1 MSSRNL
7 VICDP
12 ETEYA
17 ARLAAFLNGK
27 RELAFQVKTCKSPDQ
42 IREAA
47 GQMPVDIL
55 LIADEC
61 RELYDMQ
68 SEGEKADKTV
78 LLTSEREE
86 REDVDAIFKYQSG
99 EHICMRLVQLL
110 AKGEKPDLL
119 RIRRK
124 GNGTGRILG
133 FYSPVHRLG
142 QTGMA
147 LKKGRELAAEENVLY
162 LNLEAFAGAG
172 LYFPEE
178 RNRNMSVL
186 LYYVRQESKKMAS
199 VLAGLVRR
207 MDGMDYVPPA
217 VIPEDIRDVK
227 PGEWLWLFDEV
238 LRTSIYDTLVLDI
251 GDCVQ
256 GLYSILGVCDEIYMP
271 VADDPAAAS
280 KIRQFEDSLGQAGYM
295 HVLERVIR
303 CDRRRAA
310 SGKSPGKAGPVKRDR
325 GR

>member
-86 REDVDAIFKYQSG
+86 REDVDAY
-99 EHICMRLVQLL
+99 
-110 AKGEKPDLL
+110 DLC
-119 RIRRK
+119 RGKNWWAPGSSMCGMSPSATSWIW
-124 GNGTGRILG
+124 NIL
-133 FYSPVHRLG
+133 
-142 QTGMA
+142 
-147 LKKGRELAAEENVLY
+147 
-162 LNLEAFAGAG
+162 
-172 LYFPEE
+172 
-178 RNRNMSVL
+178 
-186 LYYVRQESKKMAS
+186 
-199 VLAGLVRR
+199 
-207 MDGMDYVPPA
+207 
-217 VIPEDIRDVK
+217 
-227 PGEWLWLFDEV
+227 
-238 LRTSIYDTLVLDI
+238 
-251 GDCVQ
+251 
-256 GLYSILGVCDEIYMP
+256 
-271 VADDPAAAS
+271 
-280 KIRQFEDSLGQAGYM
+280 
-295 HVLERVIR
+295 
-303 CDRRRAA
+303 
-310 SGKSPGKAGPVKRDR
+310 
-325 GR
+325 